1 MGQKIHPDSIR
12 LILTKNWN
20 SKWFASKKDF
30 ADFLIEDIN
39 IRKAILNQYGS
50 NSGIA
55 KIIVERSPQELT
67 LNIHTSKPGV
77 LIGRQGKGIND
88 LKALLAKINKLKIRL
103 NIIEIKNPDMI
114 AQLVAANIGQ
124 QITKRISY
132 RRAIKQAIEKTM
144 QAGAKGVKIMAS
156 GRLSGAEIARKELMS
171 QGTIPSSNLKKNID
185 FAIFHT
191 KTTYGIIGIKV
202 WINKGDLD
210 LTTIHET
217 IPSRQ
222 II

>member
-12 LILTKNWN
+12 LTLTKNWN

-30 ADFLIEDIN
+30 GNFLVEDIK
-39 IRKAILNQYGS
+39 IRSAIFNQYGT

-55 KIIVERSPQELT
+55 KIVIERNPQELT
-67 LNIHTSKPGV
+67 LNIHSSKPGV

-88 LKALLAKINKLKIRL
+88 LKILLSKINKLRIRM
-103 NIIEIKNPDMI
+103 NIIEIKNPDML
-114 AQLVAANIGQ
+114 ASLVAANIGQ

-144 QAGAKGVKIMAS
+144 QAGAKGIKVIAS
-156 GRLSGAEIARKELMS
+156 GRLNGAEIARKETMS
-171 QGTIPSSNLKKNID
+171 QGTISSSNLKKNID

-191 KTTYGIIGIKV
+191 KTTFGVIGIKV

-210 LTTIHET
+210 LNSAYET
-217 IPSRQ
+217 MPSRQ

>member
-30 ADFLIEDIN
+30 ANFLIEDIK
-39 IRKAILNQYGS
+39 IRKAILNQYGA

-55 KIIVERSPQELT
+55 KIIIERNPQELT

-132 RRAIKQAIEKTM
+132 RRAMKQAIEKTM

>member
-20 SKWFASKKDF
+20 SKWFAGKKDF
-30 ADFLIEDIN
+30 ANFLIEDIK
-39 IRKAILNQYGS
+39 IREAIHNQYGA

-55 KIIVERSPQELT
+55 KIIIERNPQELT
-67 LNIHTSKPGV
+67 INIHTSKPGV

-103 NIIEIKNPDMI
+103 NIIEIKNPDMV

-210 LTTIHET
+210 LTTIHEA

>member
-30 ADFLIEDIN
+30 ADFLIEDIK
-39 IRKAILNQYGS
+39 IRKAILDQYGA

-55 KIIVERSPQELT
+55 KIIIERNPQELT
-67 LNIHTSKPGV
+67 INIHTSKPGV

-88 LKALLAKINKLKIRL
+88 LRALLAKINPLKIRL